1 MRQERITLTREEMK
15 RVLVIQKLVDKLLTT
30 KEAATSLGLSTRQV
44 LRLKATYI
52 AEGAKGL
59 THKNRGK
66 KPVHTIPDSLKDKVA
81 NCYSQKYN
89 GSNNCHFSELLAEQE
104 NIFISPSSVRRILLD
119 KGLKPLK
126 QKRRAKAHRP
136 RERKP
141 QAGLLWQL
149 DASSHD
155 WLEGRGPWLTLHA
168 AIDDATGLVVAA
180 HFQFSENMNSY
191 FHVMYQ
197 GINRYGLP
205 VSLYS
210 DQHTIFF
217 VSHKEDLT
225 VEQELAGQMPALTNF
240 GLAMHDLGVTHI
252 KALSPQAKGRVER
265 LWGTLQDRLIIELR
279 LLNVCSLEEANAVLP
294 KLIEKHNQRFAVIPA
309 NAQSAYRKVDESI
322 NLHHILCIREHRLVG
337 PGQTIAFRG
346 KTYTI
351 SSRVNYQLIPTKTC
365 VEVRLNFKGRIFIW
379 YKEQAFPLKEAVLPE
394 RLKAA
399 DKEKASS
406 TLTRKPAADHPWR
419 RWTGP
424 KELKKVPITT

>member
-15 RVLVIQKLVDKLLTT
+15 RVLVIQKLIDQLLTT

-59 THKNRGK
+59 SHKNRGK
-66 KPVHTIPDSLKDKVA
+66 KPVHTIPESLKDKVA
-81 NCYSQKYN
+81 DCYLQKYA

-104 NIFISPSSVRRILLD
+104 NIFISPSSVRRILLE

-126 QKRRAKAHRP
+126 QRRRAKAHRP

-149 DASSHD
+149 DASFHD

-180 HFQFSENMNSY
+180 QFQYTENMNSY
-191 FHVMYQ
+191 FHVMHQ

-205 VSLYS
+205 LSLYS

-217 VSHKEDLT
+217 VAKKDDPS
-225 VEQELAGQMPALTNF
+225 VEQELAGEIPVLTNF

-252 KALSPQAKGRVER
+252 RALSPQAKGRVER

-294 KLIEKHNQRFAVIPA
+294 KLIEKHNRRFAVNPA
-309 NAQSAYRKVDESI
+309 NVQSAYRKVDDSI
-322 NLHHILCIREHRLVG
+322 NLHHILCVREHRLVG
-337 PGQTIAFRG
+337 PGQTISFRG
-346 KTYTI
+346 KTYTF
-351 SSRVNYQLIPTKTC
+351 SSRVNYQLIPTKTR
-365 VEVRLNFKGRIFIW
+365 VEVRLNFKGQLFIW
-379 YKEQAFPLKEAVLPE
+379 YKGEVFPLKETVIPE
-394 RLKAA
+394 RVRMVNN
-399 DKEKASS
+399 EKAGP
-406 TLTRKPAADHPWR
+406 TLTRKPAANHPWR
-419 RWTGP
+419 TWTGP
-424 KELKKVPITT
+424 KELKKVPIPT